1 MIADVARELGVYVR
15 FIAAELE
22 LTSSPSVEAK
32 ALTRGEIQKV
42 VTSYICG
49 SRGSVGLWRV
59 GALEGQ
65 V

>member
-1 MIADVARELGVYVR
+1 MSRVSLVSTCV

-42 VTSYICG
+42 VTSYIYG
-49 SRGSVGLWRV
+49 SRGSVGLWS